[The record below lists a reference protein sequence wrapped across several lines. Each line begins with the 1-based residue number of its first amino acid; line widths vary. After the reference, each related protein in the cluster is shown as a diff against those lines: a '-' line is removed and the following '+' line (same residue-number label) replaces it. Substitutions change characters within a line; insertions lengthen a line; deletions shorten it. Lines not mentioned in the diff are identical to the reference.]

1 MAFGAP
7 QATTPKMAEGG
18 KPPASGAPS
27 PTGKEPFGGSSAS
40 QATPN
45 AGYEAAA
52 LQRVGVIVKQVQDL
66 MNMVGA
72 TSETGQGLLKA
83 LNILVKMVPAGTV
96 NPAAEKNMLEQAQMR
111 NTQNMAMQQ
120 QLKQAAMK
128 PPGGAP
134 GGPPGGPPGGAP
146 AAPPM
151 AGA

>member
-18 KPPASGAPS
+18 KPPAAGAPP
-27 PTGKEPFGGSSAS
+27 PTPGKEPFGNSSAS

-52 LQRVGVIVKQVQDL
+52 LQRVGVLVKQVQDL

-83 LNILVKMVPAGTV
+83 LNIRVKMVPAGTV
-96 NPAAEKNMLEQAQMR
+96 SSASEKNMLDQAQMR
-111 NTQNMAMQQ
+111 NTQNMALQQ
-120 QLKQAAMK
+120 QLKAQAMK

-134 GGPPGGPPGGAP
+134 GGAPGGPPQ
-146 AAPPM
+146 M

>member
-1 MAFGAP
+1 MAFGGP
-7 QATTPKMAEGG
+7 PATTPKMAEGG
-18 KPPASGAPS
+18 KPPAPGAPP
-27 PTGKEPFGGSSAS
+27 PTQGKEPFGGSSAS

-72 TSETGQGLLKA
+72 TSETGQQLLKA
-83 LNILVKMVPAGTV
+83 LNVLVKMVPAGTV
-96 NPAAEKNMLEQAQMR
+96 SPASEKNMLEQAQMR

-134 GGPPGGPPGGAP
+134 GGAPGASPQ
-146 AAPPM
+146 M

>member
-1 MAFGAP
+1 
-7 QATTPKMAEGG
+7 MAEGG
-18 KPPASGAPS
+18 KPPAAGAPPS
-27 PTGKEPFGGSSAS
+27 APAGGKEPFGGSPAS

-66 MNMVGA
+66 MGLVGA

-96 NPAAEKNMLEQAQMR
+96 SPAAEKNMLEQAQMR
-111 NTQNMAMQQ
+111 NTQNMATSA
-120 QLKQAAMK
+120 QLKQQRTQ

-134 GGPPGGPPGGAP
+134 PPGAGAP
-146 AAPPM
+146 PPAM

>member
-1 MAFGAP
+1 M
-7 QATTPKMAEGG
+7 MEGG
-18 KPPASGAPS
+18 KPPAAGAPPS
-27 PTGKEPFGGSSAS
+27 APSAPGKEPFGGSSAS

-52 LQRVGVIVKQVQDL
+52 LQRVGVLVKQVQDL
-66 MNMVGA
+66 MNLVGA

-111 NTQNMAMQQ
+111 NTQNMAQNQ
-120 QLKQAAMK
+120 QLKQQRMQ

-134 GGPPGGPPGGAP
+134 PPGAGAP
-146 AAPPM
+146 PPAM